1 MEPTNPPLAE
11 GIAGPGDLPSAHDP
25 TASQIDALR
34 GMFGAPQL
42 EAAPVLDGDTADRVV
57 SDPQIAIIDDEP
69 INIKVVQK
77 YLKLAGYERFCTTTD
92 ATQAMDL
99 IETAQPDVVLLDIMM
114 PHISGLEIL
123 EQLRARVQ
131 FEDLPVIILTAA
143 CDRETRLDALRRGAN
158 EFLGKPVDAVE
169 LEARLRNVL
178 ALKAHQDRIKH
189 HAWQLE
195 LEVARRSAELAM
207 AHQQVL
213 DCLARV
219 GEYRDNETGQHVVR
233 VGCYAA
239 IVAQRLGKDSE
250 YCHRLR
256 QAAALHDIG
265 KVGVP
270 DAILLKPAK
279 LDKDEFRRMQE
290 HCVCGKNICC
300 GRFVDP
306 EQPADSAEVVR
317 GMSPL
322 LRMAAVISHTHHERW
337 DGTGYPRGLSGQ
349 AIPLEGRI
357 TAVADVFDALT
368 SERPYK
374 KAFPVEKALEIIR
387 SERGTHFDPAVV
399 DAFLDSLDE
408 ILHVHQQ
415 CADEPATTSRSSES
429 DPPENVPVQP
439 AAPRENPPQ

>member
-1 MEPTNPPLAE
+1 MDPSPAPFAD
-11 GIAGPGDLPSAHDP
+11 AVPGPSDWLPADE
-25 TASQIDALR
+25 TEAQVQALR
-34 GMFGAPQL
+34 SMFGAPQL
-42 EAAPVLDGDTADRVV
+42 EAAPVLDGDAADRVL

-77 YLKLAGYERFCTTTD
+77 YLKLAGYERFCTTSD
-92 ATQAMDL
+92 ATQAVEL
-99 IETAQPDVVLLDIMM
+99 IQSEQPDVVLLDIMM
-114 PHISGLEIL
+114 PQVSGLEIL
-123 EQLRARVQ
+123 DQLRADSQ
-131 FEDLPVIILTAA
+131 FEDLPVIILTAS
-143 CDRETRLDALRRGAN
+143 CDRQTKLDALRRGAN

-178 ALKAHQDRIKH
+178 VLKAHQDRVKH

-239 IVAQRLGKDSE
+239 IVAQRLGIDAE

-270 DAILLKPAK
+270 DAILLKPGK
-279 LDKDEFRRMQE
+279 LDEQEFRHMQD
-290 HCVCGKNICC
+290 HCVCGKDICC
-300 GRFVDP
+300 GHFCDP
-306 EQPADSAEVVR
+306 EQPDDLCGQAH

-322 LRMAAVISHTHHERW
+322 LRMAAVVSYTHHERW
-337 DGTGYPRGLSGQ
+337 DGAGYPRGLKGE

-374 KAFPVEKALEIIR
+374 PAFPVEKALEIIR

-399 DAFLDSLDE
+399 DAFFDALDE
-408 ILHVHQQ
+408 ILYVHQE
-415 CADEPATTSRSSES
+415 CADEPATASR
-429 DPPENVPVQP
+429 
-439 AAPRENPPQ
+439 